1 MSNTSSRRR
10 PGPPGEETSA
20 PLRAGAPAFAGVT
33 GSLRDP
39 AILLPFL
46 LITLIWSSTWI
57 VIKGQLG
64 TVPPLWSVTYRFAIA
79 GVAMLLIA
87 RLAGMSLALGRDHF
101 LAALL
106 GLLQFVLNYNLVY
119 ASELYI
125 TSGLAA
131 VVFALL
137 VVPNAG
143 LARLFFGAKVG
154 ARFAAGSAVAMT
166 GVGLLFLQEIRASPT
181 PTGEV
186 LTGLG
191 LVLLAV
197 LAASASNV
205 MQLAPRMKALPVAPM
220 LGWAMLHG
228 AVLDAGFAWALAGP
242 PTVETEL
249 SYWLE
254 LLYLGVVASALAFW
268 LYYRIIRAIGPARA
282 AYSSVLIPI
291 LAMAIS
297 TVAEGYRWS
306 ALALGGG
313 ALAIAGLVIALR
325 AGKAPPP
332 PE

>member
-1 MSNTSSRRR
+1 MTY
-10 PGPPGEETSA
+10 GT
-20 PLRAGAPAFAGVT
+20 AGQAGF
-33 GSLRDP
+33 RDP
-39 AILLPFL
+39 KILLPFL

-57 VIKGQLG
+57 VIKDQLG
-64 TVPPLWSVTYRFAIA
+64 VVPPVWSVSYRFAIA
-79 GVAMLLIA
+79 GAAMMIIA
-87 RLAGMSLALGRDHF
+87 RMTGMRLGLARGGHGW
-101 LAALL
+101 AALL

-119 ASELYI
+119 YSELYI

-137 VVPNAG
+137 VVPNAA
-143 LARLFFGAKVG
+143 LAWLLFGERITP
-154 ARFAAGSAVAMT
+154 RFAAGSAVAMA
-166 GVGLLFLQEIRASPT
+166 GVALLFVQEMRQSAT
-181 PTGEV
+181 PPAEV

-205 MQLAPRMKALPVAPM
+205 MQLAAGMKKRPIAPM
-220 LGWAMLHG
+220 LGWAMLYG
-228 AVLDAGFAWALAGP
+228 AAMDAGFAWVSVGP
-242 PTVETEL
+242 PTVE
-249 SYWLE
+249 SGAGYWLG
-254 LLYLGVVASALAFW
+254 LVYLGVVASALAFW

-313 ALAIAGLVIALR
+313 ALALAGLVIALR
-325 AGKAPPP
+325 SSRAPPP
-332 PE
+332 PPAD